1 MLHLPMEPK
10 SYPEANPGPG
20 ALFRTMDRDQIEQ
33 AVDEAIAE
41 VPCISGVNNH
51 MGSSFTEDSERMLWV
66 LETLQKRGLFFL
78 DSRTSA
84 RTKAN
89 HLAGNVGIKIAERS
103 VFLDN
108 VQEEEAIR
116 VQLRRLVTLA
126 RQKGQAI
133 AIGHPYYVTCRV
145 LTDEFNYL
153 TSKVDLVPVTSLV
166 H

>member
-1 MLHLPMEPK
+1 MLHLPMEPE
-10 SYPEANPGPG
+10 SYPSVNPGPG
-20 ALFRTMDRDQIEQ
+20 ALLRTMDRNQIEQ
-33 AVDEAIAE
+33 AVHEAVAD
-41 VPCISGVNNH
+41 VPYISGVNNH
-51 MGSSFTEDSERMLWV
+51 MGSSFTEDSERMQWV
-66 LETLQKRGLFFL
+66 LEALREQNLFFL

-84 RTKAN
+84 RTTSS
-89 HLAGNVGIKIAERS
+89 HLAETLGIKIVERS

-126 RQKGQAI
+126 RQKGEAI
-133 AIGHPYYVTCRV
+133 AIGHPYYVTCQV

-153 TSKVDLVPVTSLV
+153 TSKVELVPVTRLV